1 MATLVTVRATPQY
14 ASNARIFI
22 STGSASS
29 SDDGSGSNPYQNGLA
44 ATQKVTSYAQL
55 VTDGELAQRVI
66 DKMHLDLTPAQLS
79 RKIKA
84 QVVPDTVLL
93 NVQVVDADP
102 KMAQALCK
110 QVVSNLLDLIEQIE
124 TDPGK
129 KTANLK
135 GTVVG
140 PPTLPT
146 DPISPNPLRNLFLG
160 GILGL
165 LLGLAIAVIRELL
178 DTSVKT
184 VEDVEAVV
192 DAPVLGG
199 IAFDANTTRTPL
211 VSSLSSHAPRV
222 EAFRVLRTNLQF
234 VDIDAGSKVFVVT
247 SSVPGEGKSTTATN
261 VAIAMAQAGQ
271 EVLLMDGDLRRPQV
285 AHMLGLENVVG
296 VTTVLLGKI
305 DVEDAIQNHHASGL
319 NVLAAGAIPPNP
331 SELLQSNAMAELLS
345 RLRRTY
351 DTIIIDSPPLLP
363 VTDAALLAQQTDGA
377 VVVTWHGKTSRE
389 QLAGAAQRLARR
401 GRPPPRRRLQPDPDQ
416 GTR

>member
-1 MATLVTVRATPQY
+1 M
-14 ASNARIFI
+14 
-22 STGSASS
+22 
-29 SDDGSGSNPYQNGLA
+29 
-44 ATQKVTSYAQL
+44 
-55 VTDGELAQRVI
+55 TDGELAQRVI

-79 RKIKA
+79 RKITA

-93 NVQVVDADP
+93 KVQVVDADP
-102 KMAQALCK
+102 KMAQDLCK
-110 QVVSNLLDLIEQIE
+110 QVVSSLLGLIEQIE

-146 DPISPNPLRNLFLG
+146 DPISPNPLRNLLLG

-234 VDIDAGSKVFVVT
+234 VDIDARQQGLR
-247 SSVPGEGKSTTATN
+247 GDQLG
-261 VAIAMAQAGQ
+261 AG
-271 EVLLMDGDLRRPQV
+271 
-285 AHMLGLENVVG
+285 
-296 VTTVLLGKI
+296 
-305 DVEDAIQNHHASGL
+305 
-319 NVLAAGAIPPNP
+319 
-331 SELLQSNAMAELLS
+331 
-345 RLRRTY
+345 
-351 DTIIIDSPPLLP
+351 
-363 VTDAALLAQQTDGA
+363 
-377 VVVTWHGKTSRE
+377 
-389 QLAGAAQRLARR
+389 
-401 GRPPPRRRLQPDPDQ
+401 
-416 GTR
+416 

>member
-1 MATLVTVRATPQY
+1 MELRDYLRILRRRWTLIVGCVVAALAVATLVTVRATPQY

-29 SDDGSGSNPYQNGLA
+29 SNDGSGSNPYQNGLA

-93 NVQVVDADP
+93 KVQVVDADP
-102 KMAQALCK
+102 KMAQAICK

-184 VEDVEAVV
+184 VQDVEAVV

-247 SSVPGEGKSTTATN
+247 SSVPGEGKSSRSN
-261 VAIAMAQAGQ
+261 VAIAMAQAGRRSCSWTATSTMRRSPTCWDSRTWS
-271 EVLLMDGDLRRPQV
+271 ELPPCCSARSTSRTPSRTTTPAASMCSPPAPSRRTRRNCSVRRDGRAPVPAPPDLR
-285 AHMLGLENVVG
+285 H
-296 VTTVLLGKI
+296 
-305 DVEDAIQNHHASGL
+305 DHHRLPAASPG
-319 NVLAAGAIPPNP
+319 
-331 SELLQSNAMAELLS
+331 
-345 RLRRTY
+345 
-351 DTIIIDSPPLLP
+351 
-363 VTDAALLAQQTDGA
+363 
-377 VVVTWHGKTSRE
+377 H
-389 QLAGAAQRLARR
+389 
-401 GRPPPRRRLQPDPDQ
+401 
-416 GTR
+416 